1 MTLKQKKLRENIPLM
16 LIIINLQVIFLKE
29 LVNKSDISYL
39 RKNSL
44 LNTKLTTFAAKAE
57 QEAKQDKIVKLQT
70 HDNFFLGKNCFSD
83 DDFQNMFISKT

>member
-1 MTLKQKKLRENIPLM
+1 MTLKQNKLRENIPLM

-44 LNTKLTTFAAKAE
+44 LNTKHL
-57 QEAKQDKIVKLQT
+57 QQNQNWKQSKIK
-70 HDNFFLGKNCFSD
+70 
-83 DDFQNMFISKT
+83 

>member
-44 LNTKLTTFAAKAE
+44 LNTKHL
-57 QEAKQDKIVKLQT
+57 QQNQNWKQSKIK
-70 HDNFFLGKNCFSD
+70 
-83 DDFQNMFISKT
+83 